1 MLKKLILIFILI
13 IFSSLCLKFAFSAQK
28 YTAEQ
33 TLAADC
39 AEGLDKLEA
48 KIDGL
53 NNELKNSN
61 KEILRKLDLI
71 LSNQEKIF
79 QELAIIKVRASK
91 R

>member
-48 KIDGL
+48 KIDGGA
-53 NNELKNSN
+53 S
-61 KEILRKLDLI
+61 
-71 LSNQEKIF
+71 LSRLTLVARSWPALPF
-79 QELAIIKVRASK
+79 
-91 R
+91 